1 MILAAVIIAYVLIG
15 VMVAGFIN
23 GPGKLSFVAVL
34 YAIAWPVTI
43 LVLFIVFVC
52 QIAYYLGIR
61 AWIWLDDKAN

>member
-1 MILAAVIIAYVLIG
+1 MILVPMIIAYVLIG

-23 GPGKLSFVAVL
+23 DPGKLSFVAVL
-34 YAIAWPVTI
+34 YAIAWPVTL

-61 AWIWLDDKAN
+61 AWIWLDNKAN